1 MKATGIC
8 VILLSQDGFKSD
20 CPGKMKNEST
30 QKLFYFF
37 LFFGIR
43 NLESRKKIVE
53 IEFYLFIYLFIF
65 VLRHYILGKKVR
77 KSKNKKKLNRINL
90 QNLKWSSDRLAIIA
104 KRFLKLPNLH
114 MLIKQKSQWLPRNL
128 ALWTFG
134 GLLIVFST
142 KINLLYLLSSL
153 FSGPELLSSAS
164 GEANL
169 FAKNFSKN
177 SNLDDI
183 GIFVPAFPSRTSPN
197 SIFL

>member
-1 MKATGIC
+1 MVLKAT
-8 VILLSQDGFKSD
+8 VQEKW
-20 CPGKMKNEST
+20 KMKVLKNYFISFYSPASEILN
-30 QKLFYFF
+30 QEKKLLKYNF
-37 LFFGIR
+37 I
-43 NLESRKKIVE
+43 
-53 IEFYLFIYLFIF
+53 YLFIYLFIF

-164 GEANL
+164 DEANL

-183 GIFVPAFPSRTSPN
+183 GIFVPVFPSRTSPN

>member
-8 VILLSQDGFKSD
+8 VILLSQGGFKSD
-20 CPGKMKNEST
+20 CPGKMKNEIT
-30 QKLFYFF
+30 RKLFHFF
-37 LFFGIR
+37 LFSGIR

-114 MLIKQKSQWLPRNL
+114 MLIKQESMTSQKLGSLDFWRIANSVLHKDKSAIPP
-128 ALWTFG
+128 
-134 GLLIVFST
+134 
-142 KINLLYLLSSL
+142 L
-153 FSGPELLSSAS
+153 FSIQRS
-164 GEANL
+164 GAVV
-169 FAKNFSKN
+169 FCIWWSK
-177 SNLDDI
+177 
-183 GIFVPAFPSRTSPN
+183 FVC
-197 SIFL
+197 